1 MLWRNSGLLDI
12 CDASMKIK
20 RVTLLGHKDHGK
32 STLIGNLLVSTGTAT
47 KERINEAKKISK
59 SLRRQFEPAFI
70 LDSFSEEREGGL
82 TIDTTRAQIKYK
94 DLGFEFIDVP
104 GHEELIKNMISGAS
118 HADFAVLIVSVKK
131 DEGIKDQTKRHLFL
145 AKIFGIKKIVI
156 AVNKMDS
163 VDYSEKIFN
172 DVTRDIGEYLEKI
185 GIDKKDYESIP
196 ISAYSSENLVKR
208 SENMRWYKGKPLMEI
223 LYQMGTKQEKKASR
237 NFRMLLQ
244 GESDGRYFGR
254 VISGMAKVSDNMKIL
269 PIGREAAIKKI
280 YVKGKNTKRC
290 EDGENPAIEFDEKL
304 GFDPRGMVA
313 LPASE
318 KFSASKKLRA
328 LVFAMEPIGLESR
341 VRFIGNQVDAVIK
354 FLEEINTTDG
364 ERKKMYG
371 KELEPLDAAEVE
383 LTLAEAL
390 PAEKFDE
397 SEELGRLLFYSGN
410 SLSGVGIIEDTG

>member
-223 LYQMGTKQEKKASR
+223 LYQMGTKQEKKASM

-364 ERKKMYG
+364 ERKKMHS
-371 KELEPLDAAEVE
+371 KELAPLNAAEVE

-410 SLSGVGIIEDTG
+410 SLSGVGIIEDTR

>member
-223 LYQMGTKQEKKASR
+223 LYQMGTKQEKKASM

-364 ERKKMYG
+364 ERKKMYS

-410 SLSGVGIIEDTG
+410 SLSGVGIIEDTR

>member
-118 HADFAVLIVSVKK
+118 HADFAVLIVSAKK

-223 LYQMGTKQEKKASR
+223 LYQMGTKQEKKASM

-364 ERKKMYG
+364 ERKKMYS

>member
-196 ISAYSSENLVKR
+196 ISAYSSENLVKK
-208 SENMRWYKGKPLMEI
+208 SESMRWYKGKPLMEI
-223 LYQMGTKQEKKASR
+223 LYQMGTKQEKKASM

-364 ERKKMYG
+364 ERKKMYS

>member
-223 LYQMGTKQEKKASR
+223 LYQMGTKQEKKASM

-364 ERKKMYG
+364 ERKKMYS

>member
-1 MLWRNSGLLDI
+1 M
-12 CDASMKIK
+12 
-20 RVTLLGHKDHGK
+20 V
-32 STLIGNLLVSTGTAT
+32 
-47 KERINEAKKISK
+47 
-59 SLRRQFEPAFI
+59 
-70 LDSFSEEREGGL
+70 
-82 TIDTTRAQIKYK
+82 
-94 DLGFEFIDVP
+94 
-104 GHEELIKNMISGAS
+104 
-118 HADFAVLIVSVKK
+118 
-131 DEGIKDQTKRHLFL
+131 
-145 AKIFGIKKIVI
+145 
-156 AVNKMDS
+156 
-163 VDYSEKIFN
+163 
-172 DVTRDIGEYLEKI
+172 
-185 GIDKKDYESIP
+185 
-196 ISAYSSENLVKR
+196 
-208 SENMRWYKGKPLMEI
+208 
-223 LYQMGTKQEKKASR
+223 
-237 NFRMLLQ
+237 LQ
-244 GESDGRYFGR
+244 GESDGKYFGR

-341 VRFIGNQVDAVIK
+341 VRFIGNQVDAAIK

-364 ERKKMYG
+364 ERKKMHS
-371 KELEPLDAAEVE
+371 KELAPLNAAEVE

-410 SLSGVGIIEDTG
+410 SLSGVGIIEDTR

>member
-364 ERKKMYG
+364 ERKKMYS